1 MAATGGA
8 TAGRGGLDRGH
19 RRRDSRRGRRRPP
32 ATAARRARAVR
43 GAEPPGRR
51 EAPAGAGGARGGTS
65 GTAGSSGAG
74 GARGGTKAGTAGSA
88 GTTGSA
94 GSNATCTSIAG
105 TSTRP
110 QLTSAEAANYTIA
123 KYLASGPDAW
133 DPTAGLGAASSFT
146 PNFTVASDG
155 SGTHTSVQAALTA
168 AASGST
174 RRYILVKPGTYRG
187 VVSISGS
194 TPITLYGADGDASRV
209 VIVNSASSGDA
220 GGTAQ
225 SSTFTSKAAGLQLMN
240 LTISNDFA
248 TPTSGSNIQA
258 VALYTTGDK
267 TVLQN
272 VRLHGFQ
279 DTLYVDSSSATA
291 IARVYIKNSFIEG
304 DTDFIFGRAVL
315 VIDGGEIHYLA
326 SRKGT
331 GSGVHFAPSTHVN
344 NMYGFLATHVNFTA
358 ESGAPSSKISLGRS
372 WDQSSTTPTPNG
384 QAVIREST
392 LGGHISK
399 TAPWAAAATSRAAR
413 TAPPA
418 TGSTSTA
425 TAARAPVRSAARSSL
440 YSRPSASRRRFAQVC
455 DVNMSA
461 LVEQRAVVLEQL
473 GDRGQLAAVAELN
486 RAGRLGDDGALP
498 GVDQAERAVVT
509 DGEMNLVFRARHLDA
524 VDAPPGRAD
533 VQDQVGAGIVLDH
546 VLGILRFRPV
556 RRLQEMERQRAR
568 QGLGDIAR
576 GCRRLGRRDRSR
588 ASSAPASDS
597 PSGLGRRSSA
607 DPSTA
612 ATSAEVPPGPAPR
625 P

>member
-1 MAATGGA
+1 MRQERRSFPPSITRILLAGCVLLAGCGDSPTEGDVDAAGVGGATGSGTGGHGGSSGSAGNGGGAGTTGGAGTVGTGGGAGSTTTGGSSGTGTGGVGGGGASGGGGSGASGGSTGGA
-8 TAGRGGLDRGH
+8 TAGRGGSTAGT
-19 RRRDSRRGRRRPP
+19 G
-32 ATAARRARAVR
+32 ATAGAGGSSTGGAGGAGGARGGTTGTA
-43 GAEPPGRR
+43 G
-51 EAPAGAGGARGGTS
+51 GAGGARGGTS
-65 GTAGSSGAG
+65 GTAGGSGAG
-74 GARGGTKAGTAGSA
+74 GARGGTTGNAGTSGNA

-146 PNFTVASDG
+146 PSFTVASDG

-279 DTLYVDSSSATA
+279 DTLYVDSSSATG

-326 SRKGT
+326 LRKGT

-392 LGGHISK
+392 LGGHINK
-399 TAPWAAAATSRAAR
+399 TAPWAAAATSGRAYS
-413 TAPPA
+413 A
-418 TGSTSTA
+418 TGN
-425 TAARAPVRSAARSSL
+425 
-440 YSRPSASRRRFAQVC
+440 RFNEYC
-455 DVNMSA
+455 N
-461 LVEQRAVVLEQL
+461 
-473 GDRGQLAAVAELN
+473 GG
-486 RAGRLGDDGALP
+486 P
-498 GVDQAERAVVT
+498 
-509 DGEMNLVFRARHLDA
+509 
-524 VDAPPGRAD
+524 
-533 VQDQVGAGIVLDH
+533 GAG
-546 VLGILRFRPV
+546 P
-556 RRLQEMERQRAR
+556 
-568 QGLGDIAR
+568 
-576 GCRRLGRRDRSR
+576 
-588 ASSAPASDS
+588 
-597 PSGLGRRSSA
+597 
-607 DPSTA
+607 
-612 ATSAEVPPGPAPR
+612 
-625 P
+625 

>member
-1 MAATGGA
+1 MLAGCGDSPTEGDVDAAGVGGATGSGTGGHGGSSGSAGNGGGAGSAGSMGGAGTVGTGGGAGSTTTGGNSGTGTGGVGGGGAGGGAGSGASGGSTGGA
-8 TAGRGGLDRGH
+8 TAGRGGSTAGT
-19 RRRDSRRGRRRPP
+19 G
-32 ATAARRARAVR
+32 ATAGAGGATAGAGGSR
-43 GAEPPGRR
+43 GGTTGTAGS
-51 EAPAGAGGARGGTS
+51 AGGAGAGGARGGTS

-74 GARGGTKAGTAGSA
+74 GARGGTTGNAGTSGSA
-88 GTTGSA
+88 GTTGSG

-187 VVSISGS
+187 VVSLSGS

-240 LTISNDFA
+240 LTVSNDFA

-399 TAPWAAAATSRAAR
+399 TAPWAAAATSGRAYS
-413 TAPPA
+413 A
-418 TGSTSTA
+418 TGN
-425 TAARAPVRSAARSSL
+425 
-440 YSRPSASRRRFAQVC
+440 RFNEYC
-455 DVNMSA
+455 N
-461 LVEQRAVVLEQL
+461 
-473 GDRGQLAAVAELN
+473 GG
-486 RAGRLGDDGALP
+486 P
-498 GVDQAERAVVT
+498 
-509 DGEMNLVFRARHLDA
+509 
-524 VDAPPGRAD
+524 
-533 VQDQVGAGIVLDH
+533 GAG
-546 VLGILRFRPV
+546 P
-556 RRLQEMERQRAR
+556 
-568 QGLGDIAR
+568 
-576 GCRRLGRRDRSR
+576 
-588 ASSAPASDS
+588 
-597 PSGLGRRSSA
+597 
-607 DPSTA
+607 
-612 ATSAEVPPGPAPR
+612 
-625 P
+625 